1 MRIVPPQQAKVQDHT
16 HFVRPLSVFVPI
28 FSLPRIDVIGGVEYD
43 NCVCWAQS
51 VLCFVGIDSFRSFWS
66 GMFRVGKT
74 YWKGEYVLESTSY
87 ITV

>member
-1 MRIVPPQQAKVQDHT
+1 MVGAPSAHAYCAAMVQDHT

-51 VLCFVGIDSFRSFWS
+51 VLCFVGIDSFRSLVWDVP
-66 GMFRVGKT
+66 GGKVISE
-74 YWKGEYVLESTSY
+74 G
-87 ITV
+87 